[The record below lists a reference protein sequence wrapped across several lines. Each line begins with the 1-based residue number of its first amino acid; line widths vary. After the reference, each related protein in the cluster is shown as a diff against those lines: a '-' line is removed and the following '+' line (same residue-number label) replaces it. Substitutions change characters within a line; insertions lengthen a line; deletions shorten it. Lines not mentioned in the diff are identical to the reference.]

1 METVDNTAENLETQ
15 GPVTG
20 QPTIEVEANTAPL
33 DPNTVRLDTPIKRGS
48 HLVEEIT
55 LRKPASGELR
65 GIHLAELLNMDVTS
79 LIKLLPRIS
88 MLTAPEASQLDP
100 ADLVAIGVKI
110 TGFLLQKQT
119 KTDASLLA

>member
-1 METVDNTAENLETQ
+1 MKTIDNN
-15 GPVTG
+15 V
-20 QPTIEVEANTAPL
+20 EVEATAAAK
-33 DPNTVRLDTPIKRGS
+33 DPNSVQLDSPIKRGS
-48 HLVEEIT
+48 NLIEEIT

-88 MLTAPEASQLDP
+88 QLTAPEAAQMDP
-100 ADLVAIGVKI
+100 ADLVAVGVKV